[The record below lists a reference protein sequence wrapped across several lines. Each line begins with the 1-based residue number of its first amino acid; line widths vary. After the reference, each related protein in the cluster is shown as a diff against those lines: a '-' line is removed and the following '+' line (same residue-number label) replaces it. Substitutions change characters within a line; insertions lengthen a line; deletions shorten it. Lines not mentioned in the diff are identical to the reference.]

1 MTIRSLLSAL
11 LLMMAVALLGDVP
24 GVCGQAATVRLATFR
39 CDATPPLEG
48 KFYGGWDQPLTT
60 LEDPLWAKGIVLDNG
75 QCRVVICAL
84 DWCELCNSSYRL
96 FCDRIATAVGTD
108 PTRVVVQSVHQHTAP
123 VANSD
128 EERLVRRATGVHGR
142 TDLDSLEK
150 IADRVAAAAKQSLAR
165 LRPVDRLGLGQ
176 AKVERVAASRRVMG
190 KDGKIH
196 VRWSACKDPALRAE
210 PEGYFDPWLKTVT
223 FAHGNRPVVRL
234 HYYATHP
241 QTGRADG
248 WVGMDCV
255 GYAREKLEALDGATQ
270 IYFTGCS
277 GDVTMGKY
285 NDGSLEARTEL
296 TQRLLAGMQASVAAT
311 RFTPL
316 DGFAWHTVPLLLPVR
331 SDGKYDP
338 AANRATLANAQAK
351 PAVRADA
358 ASRLAFRERAE
369 LPIPLS
375 LLAVGRLRVFH
386 LPGEPMVEFQL
397 FAQRSAPGQFV
408 AVAGYGDGGTGY
420 LCTKE
425 SYGQGGY
432 EPSATCISPD
442 GEAVLKA
449 SLRGCIPVPAELTWL
464 ERGGRSRRHGGVFGG
479 VTSS

>member
-1 MTIRSLLSAL
+1 MFRLLVQTFVL
-11 LLMMAVALLGDVP
+11 FTVLPVVA
-24 GVCGQAATVRLATFR
+24 QAATVRLATFR
-39 CDATPPLEG
+39 CDLTPPLEG
-48 KFYGGWDQPLTT
+48 KFYGGWDQPLTK
-60 LEDPLWAKGIVLDNG
+60 LEDPLWAKGIVLDDG
-75 QCRVVICAL
+75 QRRVVICAL

-96 FCDRIATAVGTD
+96 FCEKIAAAVDTD
-108 PTRVVVQSVHQHTAP
+108 PMCVVVQSVHQHTAP

-142 TDLDSLEK
+142 TDLEALEK
-150 IADRVAAAAKQSLAR
+150 LSDRLAAAARQSLGK
-165 LRPVDRLGLGQ
+165 LQPVDRLGLGQ

-190 KDGKIH
+190 KDGKIR

-223 FAHGNRPVVRL
+223 FARGDRPVVRL

-241 QTGRADG
+241 QTGRGDG

-255 GYAREKLEALDGATQ
+255 GHAREKLESQENVAQ
-270 IYFTGCS
+270 IYFTGCA

-285 NDGSLEARTEL
+285 NDSSLEARAEL
-296 TQRLLAGMQASVAAT
+296 TQRLLAGMRASVGAT
-311 RFTPL
+311 QYVPL
-316 DGFAWHTVPLLLPVR
+316 DGFAWHTVPLVLPPR

-338 AANRATLANAQAK
+338 AANRATLANAQA
-351 PAVRADA
+351 PLDARADA
-358 ASRLAFRERAE
+358 ASRLAFRERAAV
-369 LPIPLS
+369 PISLS
-375 LLAVGRLRVFH
+375 MLAIGRLRVFH

-420 LCTKE
+420 VCTKE
-425 SYGQGGY
+425 SYAQGGY
-432 EPSATCISPD
+432 EPSATRISPD

-449 SLRGCIPVPAELTWL
+449 SLRRLLDAARPA
-464 ERGGRSRRHGGVFGG
+464 GSGHGGCNP
-479 VTSS
+479 